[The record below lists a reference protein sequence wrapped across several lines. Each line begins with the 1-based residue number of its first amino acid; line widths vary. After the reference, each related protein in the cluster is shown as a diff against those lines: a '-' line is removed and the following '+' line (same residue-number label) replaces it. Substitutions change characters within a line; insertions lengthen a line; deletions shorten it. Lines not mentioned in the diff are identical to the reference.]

1 MVAFLETDEAKTRTI
16 MHQRDSTLIGI
27 SIKQEFINKLCN

>member
-1 MVAFLETDEAKTRTI
+1 MVAFLETDEANTRT
-16 MHQRDSTLIGI
+16 MHQRDSTLGI

>member
-1 MVAFLETDEAKTRTI
+1 MVGFLDTDEAKT
-16 MHQRDSTLIGI
+16 MHQRDSTLGI